1 MSQSIQQSLKRVSVF
16 LLALVLFIGGLMPNG
31 LVTPAHAGVLPIK
44 RTYIQTTIDPSS
56 WEILAGVVTWEAG
69 VGGNQAESK
78 RIGSTLLSTLASSTK
93 PSDVSDKVSAAQK
106 REGDNTVKTLVLCFP
121 GKMSFSGWNDNSTA
135 ADTNR
140 AQLIRNSLIY
150 DLNAAFKFVY
160 GTNGIYKPS
169 GSTIDEQIQKYSDD
183 LKAFL
188 SKVPS
193 GTVNGATIS
202 QASDSDLNGTTF
214 PDEITTAADYVKIKK
229 GSETRIFQY
238 RMVKGYVDERSAP
251 SKLGLSTISS
261 SDDATYV
268 HWGQLAV
275 EAFVNFGSEESL
287 QVTAGDVY
295 DSKPGSIEKAFASLL
310 GALANWVANALG
322 LWNFDEIIFNSGV
335 RGTLS
340 YVGGVFPTSWQPTIW
355 AFFFL
360 AEVVAIGMLLYAIIY
375 NVGRKIMSTMDPI
388 ARASAIEQIKY
399 LFIVAIVLSLL
410 PFALPLMMDV
420 SAQLTGIFHDA
431 LGGKTAT
438 ERFKNLAANS
448 GGLGSVLT
456 YILYLAALIYFNV
469 FYVFRA
475 LTIALLIILA
485 PIFVSLMAL
494 SENKRHLAILWFKE
508 FAANLFIQPLQA
520 LMLSFILLVPASGRN
535 IESIIM
541 AYVMIPLTNMLRQLF
556 FGSSGG
562 MADAISQKGQRA
574 GGRTLMTMGGLGLGA
589 LRGGLAAGMSA
600 VDKDKNGEKEK
611 QESEDRGGSRNP
623 GGAANTTTNTQTK
636 PAGQADGSAGDA
648 KPGETGGGIG
658 DAGGSIIPK
667 GAAGGGTNGERVD
680 PGASTT
686 KTSTMADQA
695 RAGMDSGAGAGAD
708 NSSGLAAG
716 TETDSSMTSTDV
728 SPTGPSSD
736 GTQAPNSSTGQ
747 ATSTS
752 GSTGQHRLR
761 GGAKVAGA
769 VALGALGG
777 GMDYMGRRFF
787 GVAPGK
793 DGGLVTQLSQKL
805 GASGG
810 KDWRGQ
816 PTSSE
821 TPSETST
828 DNSTHNAYDPT
839 APDGGYAQAMA
850 HEASYDDSDST
861 SPFAR
866 EIGNRTK
873 AGDGASYTF
882 GPKEMEKAGVRGIHK
897 AGQGQSM
904 VSYDMANLGAAD
916 QNRMMQM
923 VNMWENGSAEERM
936 AMEAAGIADVQPVSK
951 MVGGQEQVTGANVV
965 YNNDTAKQNLGIDT
979 APASEGGKGYGVTT
993 SGTQAP
999 AIVPDMVSYMNT
1011 PQAAASLA
1019 TKQLSD
1025 AGVSVSMGQGSVSIS
1040 SLGADS
1046 MESMWLNTDDTQ
1058 FALVN
1063 EHAKMNPDGGFTANI
1078 PIQEFTQAFNAPP
1091 IVPASPATQ
1100 GARIAAQ
1107 NMTAQ
1112 PIGSQPAQMEI
1123 SQPQPIFHGGEQTIT
1138 PPPIEQFTQQSVVTQ
1153 PQPVVTPAPQTPTA
1167 VTQTPQAAPV
1177 EVPVPQVQQ
1186 VTYPAPQ
1193 DPPSGG
1199 PAPVIRPAPV
1209 GPVPQT
1215 GPEKVVVQSRP
1226 AQAPS
1231 VPTQTTR
1238 RSPDSSNDGREGR
1251 PNSPKSPDKRRT

>member
-1 MSQSIQQSLKRVSVF
+1 MSQSIQQGFKRVLVF
-16 LLALVLFIGGLMPNG
+16 LLALMLFIGGLMPSG
-31 LVTPAHAGVLPIK
+31 LVTPAHAGILPIK
-44 RTYIQTTIDPSS
+44 RTYIQTTIDTSS

-78 RIGSTLLSTLASSTK
+78 RIGATLLDKLAGSNT
-93 PSDVSDKVSAAQK
+93 PSEVADKVSAAQK
-106 REGDNTVKTLVLCFP
+106 KEGDNTVKNLVLCFP
-121 GKMSFSGWNDNSTA
+121 GKMSFSGWNDNSTSS
-135 ADTNR
+135 DTSR

-160 GTNGIYKPS
+160 GENGVYKPA
-169 GSTIDEQIQKYSDD
+169 GDTMDAKIQQYSDD
-183 LKAFL
+183 MKAFL
-188 SKVPS
+188 SNVPS
-193 GTVNGATIS
+193 GSVNGASIS
-202 QASDSDLNGTTF
+202 QASSSGINGITF
-214 PDEITTAADYVKIKK
+214 PDDVTTADDYIKIEKN
-229 GSETRIFQY
+229 SETRYFQY
-238 RMVKGYVDERSAP
+238 RMVKGYVDIRNAS
-251 SKLGLSTISS
+251 SKLGLGTTSS
-261 SDDATYV
+261 GDDASYI

-287 QVTAGDVY
+287 QVTAADVY
-295 DSKPGSIEKAFASLL
+295 DSKPGSIEKAVAGLLASI
-310 GALANWVANALG
+310 ADWIANALG
-322 LWNFDEIIFNSGV
+322 LWNFDEIIFNAGI
-335 RGTLS
+335 RGTSS
-340 YVGGVFPTSWQPTIW
+340 YIGGVFPAGWQPVIW
-355 AFFFL
+355 AFFFV

-375 NVGRKIMSTMDPI
+375 NVGRKVMATMDPV
-388 ARASAIEQIKY
+388 ARANAIEQIKY
-399 LFIVAIVLSLL
+399 LFIVAIILSLL
-410 PFALPLMMDV
+410 PFALPLMIDL
-420 SAQLTGIFHDA
+420 SAQITGVFHDA
-431 LGGKTAT
+431 LGGRTAT
-438 ERFKNLAANS
+438 ERFSDLAVNS
-448 GGLGSVLT
+448 GTIGGVLT
-456 YILYLAALIYFNV
+456 YLIYLGALLYFNV
-469 FYVFRA
+469 FYMFRSLMVA
-475 LTIALLIILA
+475 MLMVLS

-494 SENKRHLAILWFKE
+494 NENKRHLTVMWFKE
-508 FAANLFIQPLQA
+508 FAANLFTQPIQA
-520 LMLSFILLVPASGRN
+520 IMLSFILLIPLSGRR
-535 IESIIM
+535 IESIIL
-541 AYVMIPLTNMLRQLF
+541 AYVMIPVTNGLRQQF
-556 FGSSGG
+556 FGSAGG
-562 MADAISQKGQRA
+562 MADAIGQKGQRA
-574 GGRTLMTMGGLGLGA
+574 GGRTLMTMGGLGLSA

-600 VDKDKNGEKEK
+600 ADKDKDGDKEK
-611 QESEDRGGSRNP
+611 QESDDRSGNGNP
-623 GGAANTTTNTQTK
+623 GGATNTTTNTQTR
-636 PAGQADGSAGDA
+636 PAGQAGGPAGDA
-648 KPGETGGGIG
+648 NPGKTGEAGGAGRSETPKETSGGG
-658 DAGGSIIPK
+658 A
-667 GAAGGGTNGERVD
+667 NGERVS

-686 KTSTMADQA
+686 KTSTIADQA
-695 RAGMDSGAGAGAD
+695 KAGMDSGAD
-708 NSSGLAAG
+708 AG
-716 TETDSSMTSTDV
+716 TNNSADPAADTEANPSMTSTHA
-728 SPTGPSSD
+728 PQTETSSD
-736 GTQAPNSSTGQ
+736 ESQTQNASGEQT
-747 ATSTS
+747 TSAS
-752 GSTGQHRLR
+752 GNTGQHRLR

-777 GMDYMGRRFF
+777 GMDYMGKRFF
-787 GVAPGK
+787 GMAPGK

-828 DNSTHNAYDPT
+828 DNSTYNAYDPT

-850 HEASYDDSDST
+850 HESSYDDPDST
-861 SPFAR
+861 SPFAKG
-866 EIGNRTK
+866 IGNQTK
-873 AGDGASYTF
+873 VGNGASYTF

-1011 PQAAASLA
+1011 PQAAASVA

-1025 AGVSVSMGQGSVSIS
+1025 AGMSVSMGQGSVSIS
-1040 SLGADS
+1040 SSGADS

-1078 PIQEFTQAFNAPP
+1078 PIQEFTQVFNAPP

-1100 GARIAAQ
+1100 GARMAAQ

-1153 PQPVVTPAPQTPTA
+1153 PQPAVTPAPQTPTA

-1193 DPPSGG
+1193 DPPSVG

-1238 RSPDSSNDGREGR
+1238 RAPDSSNDGREGR
-1251 PNSPKSPDKRRT
+1251 PNSPKSPDKSFH